1 MTGGSAMTAH
11 DRTTGNSLDAAVELS
26 NVDAGYGG
34 TSVLRDVSIEVP
46 ASRVVALL
54 GANGA
59 GKSTTLRVAAGLL
72 RPSKGVVS
80 IGGVEVNRRS
90 SHQRARLG
98 VCLIPE
104 GRGIF
109 RSLTVKDNLELQLPP
124 WHKGGTIDAAIEAFP
139 VLGERI
145 NQVAGSMSGGQQ
157 QMLALSRAF
166 LARPK
171 VVLLDEVSMGLAP
184 IVVDEIFG
192 SLRTLAATGVSL
204 LLVEQYV
211 TRALEMADVA
221 YLMARGD
228 IVWSG
233 PAKDLDEGAVT
244 RAYLGH
250 ADDLSKS

>member
-1 MTGGSAMTAH
+1 MAAPDGAGSAP
-11 DRTTGNSLDAAVELS
+11 LEAAIKLS
-26 NVDAGYGG
+26 HVDAGYGG
-34 TSVLRDVSIEVP
+34 TAVLRDVSIEVLP
-46 ASRVVALL
+46 SSVVALL

-59 GKSTTLRVAAGLL
+59 GKTTTLRAAAGLL
-72 RPSKGVVS
+72 RPSKGTVS

-109 RSLTVKDNLELQLPP
+109 RSLTVKDNLELQIPP
-124 WHKGGTIDAAIEAFP
+124 WHKGKTIDAAIEAFP
-139 VLGERI
+139 VLGQRI

-166 LARPK
+166 LADPK

-184 IVVDEIFG
+184 IVVEEIFE

-211 TRALEMADVA
+211 TRALDMADVA

-233 PAKDLDEGAVT
+233 PAGDLDEGAVT
-244 RAYLGH
+244 SAYLGH
-250 ADDLSKS
+250 ADDLSKA